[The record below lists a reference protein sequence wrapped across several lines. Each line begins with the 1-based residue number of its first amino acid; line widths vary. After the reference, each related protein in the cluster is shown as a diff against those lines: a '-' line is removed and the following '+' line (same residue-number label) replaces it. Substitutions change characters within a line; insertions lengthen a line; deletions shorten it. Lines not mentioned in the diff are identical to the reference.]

1 MTALSFDT
9 RGGLADRAA
18 VTIGRALT
26 AWGTRH
32 AALRSAPSYESQT
45 ERFDRSRDEAA
56 RRLPQLP
63 R

>member
-9 RGGLADRAA
+9 RGGFVDRAA
-18 VTIGRALT
+18 VGIGRALT

-32 AALRSAPSYESQT
+32 AALRPAPSYSSQAA
-45 ERFDRSRDEAA
+45 RFDRSRDEAS
-56 RRLPQLP
+56 RLLPQLP